1 MTKPRSPKRKR
12 TGSEI
17 EARVLSK
24 CARRCCL
31 CFYLE
36 RDFTEKKGQI
46 AHLDKDRT
54 NASED
59 NLVYLCLPHH
69 SDYDSKTSQHK
80 NYTAEELRAARAQLH
95 ERIDSTT
102 AATRRY
108 GSEHESVAAGSL
120 HGAAHRVVRLA
131 MEAMRDE
138 HKRLIADW
146 QAISEELDDVNR
158 ALRVHLEAQNW
169 GEVENNQRRLELLL
183 NRVTEIVEHQFLV
196 EQEMF
201 RL

>member
-1 MTKPRSPKRKR
+1 
-12 TGSEI
+12 
-17 EARVLSK
+17 
-24 CARRCCL
+24 
-31 CFYLE
+31 
-36 RDFTEKKGQI
+36 
-46 AHLDKDRT
+46 
-54 NASED
+54 
-59 NLVYLCLPHH
+59 
-69 SDYDSKTSQHK
+69 
-80 NYTAEELRAARAQLH
+80 
-95 ERIDSTT
+95 
-102 AATRRY
+102 
-108 GSEHESVAAGSL
+108 
-120 HGAAHRVVRLA
+120 